1 MLNTIV
7 EGDFLETLRKIPD
20 KSIDLVLWDPP
31 YAYTDAAWDLGFPIS
46 FVWAELKRV
55 LSKNSPVVINACG
68 IFTYALYNTNPAE
81 YNTRWLWK
89 KSNLGGVLNAR
100 KKPLR
105 EFEDVLVFGR
115 KARYNPQMRGEEKER
130 ISYNN
135 GYNRRMA
142 VFEDRGKKEEIK
154 EKRGKFPTELLEFK
168 SPSHEDRDWHWHP
181 TQKPVE
187 LGRYFVRTYSNP
199 GQTVLDLSCGAG
211 SYPLAAMLEG
221 RNFIGIDKNIGVS
234 IVRKNKCVNAWT
246 KNMRP
251 LENGQKGYEYDLD
264 CIALSRARI
273 RAALPTLSD
282 EARATLAPVG
292 LLAPPA
298 LSMRAPQLDT
308 ISDLP

>member
-7 EGDFLETLRKIPD
+7 EGDFLETLYKIPD
-20 KSIDLVLWDPP
+20 NSIDLILWDPP
-31 YAYTDAAWDLGFPIS
+31 YAATDAAWDLGFPIAY
-46 FVWAELKRV
+46 VWPEIKRV
-55 LSKNSPVVINACG
+55 LSKDSPVVINACG
-68 IFTYALYNTNPAE
+68 LFTFALYNTNPGDF
-81 YNTRWLWK
+81 NTRWLWK
-89 KSNLGGVLNAR
+89 KNNLGGILNAR

-105 EFEDVLVFGR
+105 EFEDVLVFG
-115 KARYNPQMRGEEKER
+115 KHSRYNPQYRGEIKDR
-130 ISYNN
+130 VSHSSAYNKRSPLFDN
-135 GYNRRMA
+135 
-142 VFEDRGKKEEIK
+142 RGKAKETI

-168 SPSHEDRDWHWHP
+168 GSAFENKEWHWHP

-199 GQTVLDLSCGAG
+199 GHTVLDLSCGAG

-234 IVRKNKCVNAWT
+234 IVRKNKCVNSWT

-264 CIALSRARI
+264 CIALSKARI

-298 LSMRAPQLDT
+298 LTMRAPQMDT